1 MPITFKIKIMQDIKK
16 KIIYSAIGKTVKRL
30 RGAKSQFMLGAEYDI
45 PSSVLSDL
53 ERGVKDPQLTT
64 LFKIAGAF
72 DLSISEFMEELEK
85 ELPENFS
92 VDDE

>member
-1 MPITFKIKIMQDIKK
+1 KK
-16 KIIYSAIGKTVKRL
+16 RIIYSSVGKAVKRL
-30 RGAKSQFMLGAEYDI
+30 RGNKSQFMLGAEYDI

-64 LFKIAGAF
+64 LFKLANAF
-72 DLSISEFMEELEK
+72 NLSVSDFLKEVEK

-92 VDDE
+92 IGED